1 MATQVIDL
9 GLVKGPKGDPG
20 AQGAQGER
28 GLQGIQG
35 PKGDPGTNG
44 APGAAGTPGKS
55 AYQYAVDGGYTGTE
69 AVFNGALAAVPG
81 SILVF
86 NGKTVATSAW
96 AANTTV
102 AGYGFRAAIACAGV
116 TANHRPDVAFG
127 AADAVGGNF
136 APVSESYAGGVY
148 IYCKTQPTATVTVP
162 SIMCV
167 KGV

>member
-1 MATQVIDL
+1 MAIRTVDL
-9 GLVKGPKGDPG
+9 GLVIGPKGDPG
-20 AQGAQGER
+20 A
-28 GLQGIQG
+28 
-35 PKGDPGTNG
+35 NG
-44 APGAAGTPGKS
+44 APGAKGDPGAKGADGKS
-55 AYQYAVDGGYTGTE
+55 AYQAAVEAGYTGTE
-69 AVFNGALAAVPG
+69 AVFNGTLAAVPG
-81 SILVF
+81 SVLVF
-86 NGKTVATSAW
+86 ANKTVAVSAW
-96 AANTTV
+96 AADTTV

-162 SIMCV
+162 SIVCV